1 MDTKINTTDYD
12 YAFFSTILEDEA
24 GLFLERAKEDLCTE
38 CKDTLLESSRDC
50 EAMSLYYAS
59 KVVRETKMNRDNL
72 ADWNCTLQNLL
83 EDQVG
88 IKGMIEEQNPEDEE
102 AIDYYQFKADTISE
116 IIESLEIN

>member
-1 MDTKINTTDYD
+1 METKINTTDYD
-12 YAFFSTILEDEA
+12 FAFFSTILEDEA

-38 CKDTLLESSRDC
+38 CKEILRECSSDC
-50 EAMSLYYAS
+50 EAMSLYFAS

-72 ADWNCTLQNLL
+72 ADWRSTLQNLL

-88 IKGMIEEQNPEDEE
+88 IMEMVQEQNPEDEE
-102 AIDYYQFKADTISE
+102 AIEYYQFKADTIEE